1 MFISN
6 MVHGR
11 EGVVENKK
19 DTKLSE
25 ATGERFISSVSELS
39 QVIIILI
46 VRNLFSIDCSKGNVN
61 LRYMFNHKGGI
72 CTTDIMDFYP
82 RMYWIRT

>member
-6 MVHGR
+6 MVHCP
-11 EGVVENKK
+11 EGVVENIK

-25 ATGERFISSVSELS
+25 ANGDRFISSISELS
-39 QVIIILI
+39 QVIIVLI
-46 VRNLFSIDCSKGNVN
+46 ARNLFSIDCSKGNVN
-61 LRYMFNHKGGI
+61 LTYMFNHKGGI
-72 CTTDIMDFYP
+72 CTTDIMDLYP